1 MSGRRPK
8 LGLEYAPWDVDIFEN
23 DTKIDKLIDT
33 QGLVGFCIYFY
44 LCQRAYASDG
54 YFYRWSYADAAT
66 TARRLG
72 GGIRSETVRS
82 TVGTC
87 SQVGLFNKRLLD
99 VEGILT
105 SKGIQR
111 SYVAAV
117 QKRSYRTV
125 IKEYWLLEENESKG
139 MVFVPKNSVFLS
151 ENGDFLPENGNNL
164 SESATKK
171 SKVKKSK
178 VNTPLPPTTE
188 SAPER
193 RDMVYFPDNEKLNE
207 AFVEYLAFRRNAGKP
222 EPTMQSIDRL
232 IQKLYL
238 LSHDPGEMILIL
250 HQSIDQGWSGLYKL
264 GVDTSKKDKGS
275 KKAADGFHNFEERK
289 YDYDELEKRFVKNL
303 KK

>member
-8 LGLEYAPWDVDIFEN
+8 LGLEYAPWNVDIFEN

-54 YFYRWSYADAAT
+54 YFYRWSYADSAT

-87 SQVGLFNKRLLD
+87 SQVGLFDKRLLD

-117 QKRSYRTV
+117 QKRSYKTV
-125 IKEYWLLEENESKG
+125 IKEYWLLEKDESKG
-139 MVFVPKNSVFLS
+139 MLIVPKNSVFLS
-151 ENGDFLPENGNNL
+151 ENGDFLPENSKVL
-164 SESATKK
+164 SENATKK
-171 SKVKKSK
+171 SKVKKSIYK
-178 VNTPLPPTTE
+178 TKDRERSGEDSHAYFTDKELDNAFADYVEFRKRSRKPLTDRAIELARKKLNDLTRDPEVAKAILEQSIVNGWMALYPLSPGSEKKTE
-188 SAPER
+188 TSKSRFNSFEQR
-193 RDMVYFPDNEKLNE
+193 YNDYEKLE
-207 AFVEYLAFRRNAGKP
+207 KKIVRN
-222 EPTMQSIDRL
+222 
-232 IQKLYL
+232 
-238 LSHDPGEMILIL
+238 
-250 HQSIDQGWSGLYKL
+250 
-264 GVDTSKKDKGS
+264 
-275 KKAADGFHNFEERK
+275 
-289 YDYDELEKRFVKNL
+289 
-303 KK
+303 